1 MWNPHDLIHCYDSV
15 FLAMVVVILCFLTIG
30 LYYGIAYTWYCSFKH
45 SPTKNKKVWASL
57 VFIFVVGAS
66 MYLSFPIA
74 VYYPKAAIIFRI
86 VFLTINIVGSVY
98 FLLLARYFKFE
109 NYGIHEEIGSSV
121 LEINLDQLSDQ
132 EVSRLMK
139 QLTNEAFKRIQEK

>member
-1 MWNPHDLIHCYDSV
+1 
-15 FLAMVVVILCFLTIG
+15 
-30 LYYGIAYTWYCSFKH
+30 
-45 SPTKNKKVWASL
+45 
-57 VFIFVVGAS
+57 